1 MAHEE
6 EGKKRC
12 IFHCP
17 KQLIHWLCF
26 ANNNSTCAA
35 AVGVGVGGGG
45 VGGVGVW
52 GVVELVLSS
61 LHRHNIGRENVPERA
76 LVAHNV
82 KLAAS
87 VIQEWQE
94 QVLLGEI
101 QGGKEVVKMHQEH
114 QADQVVVLHIIQQM
128 VEELD
133 LEILVDQL
141 TQTHQVMVGVMMEEM
156 EDLQD
161 QELQVVAVVLVE
173 QEIKDSNQMQMA
185 DQV

>member
-6 EGKKRC
+6 EGQKRC

-101 QGGKEVVKMHQEH
+101 QGGKEVVNN
-114 QADQVVVLHIIQQM
+114 VVVERASQKQLPKEAQVQPVVVGNTEHMPAQQSM
-128 VEELD
+128 AERRVEGMGQTVGE
-133 LEILVDQL
+133 ERETHTL
-141 TQTHQVMVGVMMEEM
+141 THSHTHTH
-156 EDLQD
+156 
-161 QELQVVAVVLVE
+161 
-173 QEIKDSNQMQMA
+173 S
-185 DQV
+185 